1 MAAPEL
7 RLSVG
12 LDLAFLRQQ
21 LSTIGTELGGQPLN
35 IAIKLDRTK
44 IASEYRLLQRY
55 FGNKTFRASVQ
66 TNLQAEL
73 EYANKLVEALER
85 VKRTAA
91 SAKTAIPIGTR
102 PLSKTKSQGGLDAAE
117 VKRLYEALA
126 MAGVE
131 GFEAGTKKNR
141 SQMVAQMGAVSRDVI
156 AGLLNGLKSKDPQ
169 VQKAAQSLG
178 QALIASTKRTLGI
191 ASPSKEFEEIGKD
204 VGRGFEKGVLS
215 SMDAAFNALEGKM
228 RQRVRVL
235 DTFARGVFRML
246 GMDPVQLAT
255 ERRQTLQSA
264 TKTIQ
269 TAQEGGRPAGV
280 AGLLPSS
287 TARGNARRAAQAF
300 MGGYGMP
307 DAEEGPGGKLALSSR
322 ALQERINRILAGHFR
337 VIEATIRED
346 AGGAELRRALNV
358 FGYVAQALRDAE
370 QRAKQARIEQAID
383 KTLKALDDAIAFR
396 AKQARRQIDAERIRG
411 VGVRDLGA
419 TPQAALLGASFAE
432 QKRLVGDILSPSL
445 KEALRGAANA
455 FVDSIRAELNAAVRS
470 VNVRDLGTSMQAAL
484 SGRQI
489 AGLLPSATGMSVQD
503 RIAQAYQRSA
513 ARGLSVMAEGIGGGG
528 PPRLPPGVGRIPA
541 PYGGGPGRPSA
552 FGGGIGRAQ
561 GQLNRFIG
569 NLSPLQQARLPLTG
583 AVEELTSEFA
593 QATKQVLLYGAAYKG
608 LAFIMNLPGQALKAA
623 TALQS
628 FRNQL
633 DAVTG
638 GAAGMEQS
646 LQFLDGL
653 AGRFALPLTSLRDGF
668 TRIYASM
675 APVGFSA
682 EEIQN
687 LFTGVSKAAATLG
700 MSADKVDRV
709 TYALGQMASKGQITA
724 EELRGQ
730 LGDVLPGA
738 LSLFARAANMDIPQ
752 FSKAMEDGAFKGD
765 AMRQVLNNVAILLN
779 RDFGKGAT
787 GAAKTL
793 RGSLALMQNDLL
805 KMYEAL
811 EPLVNQVVATFGPQ
825 MRSLILG
832 TTDAFKVL
840 SGNVIDSEAAVS
852 ALSPAG
858 RLLYTIVESI
868 KPSLVQAG
876 EALRQIGQ
884 TALQATP
891 FIASTAAAL
900 LSFIASDFGR
910 RVITAS
916 LAIGA
921 LTSSFTILR
930 VTGITPTIR
939 AIYLFIAAIAAGPIR
954 EFQLAVFGAARGL
967 VGLQRAAVGARI
979 AAIALRTAI
988 TGVAVGA
995 VLIFLDALGEKLLN
1009 LGNNADA
1016 SRGKLLS
1023 FRQELDQLAAS
1034 GMTEDVAK
1042 KYMEANTELAAARKQ
1057 YDKLLQ
1063 ESAARRLLGPAFEDV
1078 GPGGAALGP
1087 SPVEMAK
1094 KLEEAQRR
1102 VLDAQSK
1109 LNAART
1115 SRDTAAAKAL
1125 DNQKQQQ
1132 QELQKVELQ
1141 GDDKAEKARQK
1152 ELDDAEKLAERRRRD
1167 AEEFARQEGQRI
1179 TASAE
1184 FRNERERLSYEL
1196 AKELAESNL
1205 DHQKAMIDA
1214 RFDYELAGMDGLHA
1228 KHKRNAKELLEIELR
1243 GIKRVADA
1251 ETAMTNAALK
1261 VKAAQAMRQAKQQAA
1276 QLLPQEQAVGG
1287 GSSGGRMQGYL
1298 RRLSFLE
1305 TGIRNVPNAQGSGAM
1320 GFFQTKGP
1328 FHGEA
1333 LTASGGMNSRSGNY
1347 SEAAGAVEA
1356 WIKKHRPKAYDAIL
1370 AGNFDAADAILSQGT
1385 WPSLP
1390 GGSQARPPEVQRQAR
1405 QFLTPPAAPLLPA
1418 ASRAG
1423 AFDTGMRTGPSS
1435 VIGGSAAYHQ
1445 DIMFGSTVTMRE
1457 RVQLMDQLATEYE
1470 KLGRVIEFSNAAV
1483 ADERYT
1489 TSLSY
1494 AQKES
1499 LISRAQAAHAARGR
1513 PAMDYYAPLVGQ
1525 TRAGKSVVNQA
1536 MLAPVVPGASYAFGG
1551 GGRSGRAMTVRRNG
1565 RLVYEMLHGR
1575 MDRPV
1580 PQGGVFTG
1588 SAAPVSGARNT
1599 VVNAAQEAEYSV
1611 EIAQIEQANEAMR
1624 QLQIA
1629 IKGTALD
1636 SEELK
1641 ARLRENLAEAFPV
1654 EQLQLEQSL
1663 LKQRNQLLLEGAP
1676 EEYIQA
1682 REQITRSE
1690 QDAALM
1696 AAQYESKIDELST
1709 TEAYYLARVK
1719 EGGANQARHK
1729 VELQGVRDRLA
1740 AYREQLEKLTPEQA
1754 RYNAEVLTSAVNALK
1769 NADALKA
1776 VEEATAMVNS
1786 AVEGVVSSYKDL
1798 FVDIMSGGDIKEAA
1812 KKMQESLS
1820 KQVFTMFIDFSMK
1833 PVEKFFKDQ
1842 LLSIFGLPNEES
1854 KRAEVIAQMERQIAA
1869 LDRNTAALQGTPAGA
1884 SGQAFGGN
1892 ASLPSPLMGNVLNAP
1907 AFEMSGKAMQEASEQ
1922 AWQFPDSLGGM
1933 GQAMEQF
1940 NANTSAVTSSLVGE
1954 ARKGATATTTW
1965 QENLGRTVSAV
1976 GIAASSI
1983 VGITAGIS
1991 QIKEGGVSGVLGG
2004 IGSIAMS
2011 LGSALGGFS
2020 AMGLFGGGGSGGVSV
2035 PKLGMFTAAN
2045 GAVWKGGFQAFA
2057 NGGVVNGPTLGLV
2070 GEGRYNEAIVPLPD
2084 GRSIPVKMAGGQS
2097 AREAMSNGGMPSY
2110 APSMVSFS
2118 FESTKINGVEYVSR
2132 DQLELAMASTR
2143 REAIKEGAKRGMG
2156 MTLDKIQQSPGT
2168 RRSIAMGRR

>member
-7 RLSVG
+7 RLAVG
-12 LDLAFLRQQ
+12 LDLTLLRQQ
-21 LSTIGTELGGQPLN
+21 ISTIGTQLGGQPISLRTQFDKRS
-35 IAIKLDRTK
+35 IQAQYAAISRQFAK
-44 IASEYRLLQRY
+44 
-55 FGNKTFRASVQ
+55 KTFRIEVAS
-66 TNLQAEL
+66 NLEAEIRNAENL
-73 EYANKLVEALER
+73 IKALDR
-85 VKRTAA
+85 VKRAA
-91 SAKTAIPIGTR
+91 STTKTSTPIGTG
-102 PLSKTKSQGGLDAAE
+102 PFSKTKPKGGLDAAE
-117 VKRLYEALA
+117 IKRLYEALA

-141 SQMVAQMGAVSRDVI
+141 PQMVAQMGAVSRDVI

-178 QALIASTKRTLGI
+178 QTLIASTKRTLGI

-215 SMDAAFNALEGKM
+215 SMDAAFNALESKM

-246 GMDPVQLAT
+246 GMDPVQLAA
-255 ERRQTLQSA
+255 ERRQRLAPPAINWPAQTPPRQRPDIGPSSTGRLLTGVPARAALAGA
-264 TKTIQ
+264 T
-269 TAQEGGRPAGV
+269 GP
-280 AGLLPSS
+280 AGLLPSVAASAAATAAFRSQVKTSVEAIVNRLSSQARS
-287 TARGNARRAAQAF
+287 TDAAGALGPYLGTVNDSLGRLFAEYSKVINSQVREVASSFDIVQDFNARRLQDETRAF
-300 MGGYGMP
+300 G
-307 DAEEGPGGKLALSSR
+307 R
-322 ALQERINRILAGHFR
+322 ALA
-337 VIEATIRED
+337 D
-346 AGGAELRRALNV
+346 AL
-358 FGYVAQALRDAE
+358 Q
-370 QRAKQARIEQAID
+370 
-383 KTLKALDDAIAFR
+383 
-396 AKQARRQIDAERIRG
+396 QARRQIDAERIRV

-419 TPQAALLGASFAE
+419 TPQ
-432 QKRLVGDILSPSL
+432 I
-445 KEALRGAANA
+445 
-455 FVDSIRAELNAAVRS
+455 
-470 VNVRDLGTSMQAAL
+470 AL
-484 SGRQI
+484 SAQRI
-489 AGLLPSATGMSVQD
+489 AGLLPSANDAGMQE

-552 FGGGIGRAQ
+552 PMEAASAGFGGGIGRAQ

-779 RDFGKGAT
+779 QDFGKGAT

-825 MRSLILG
+825 VRSLILG

-840 SGNVIDSEAAVS
+840 TGNVIDSEAAVS

-868 KPSLVQAG
+868 KPSLVQAS

-979 AAIALRTAI
+979 AAIALRTAV
-988 TGVAVGA
+988 TGVVVGA
-995 VLIFLDALGEKLLN
+995 ALTFLDALGEKLLN

-1087 SPVEMAK
+1087 SPVEMVK

-1152 ELDDAEKLAERRRRD
+1152 ELDDAEKLAEQRRRD

-1179 TASAE
+1179 TAEAE

-1214 RFDYELAGMDGLHA
+1214 KFDYELAGMDELHA

-1305 TGIRNVPNAQGSGAM
+1305 TGIRNVPNAEGSGAM

-1333 LTASGGMNSRSGNY
+1333 LAASGGMNSRSGNY

-1370 AGNFDAADAILSQGT
+1370 AGNFDVADAILSQGT

-1390 GGSQARPPEVQRQAR
+1390 GGSQARPPEVQRQER

-1483 ADERYT
+1483 AGERYT

-1499 LISRAQAAHAARGR
+1499 LISRAQAAHAVRGR

-1525 TRAGKSVVNQA
+1525 TRAGKSVENQA

-1551 GGRSGRAMTVRRNG
+1551 GGRSGRAMTVQRNG
-1565 RLVYEMLHGR
+1565 QLVYEMLHGR

-1636 SEELK
+1636 LEELK
-1641 ARLRENLAEAFPV
+1641 ARLREDLAEAFPV
-1654 EQLQLEQSL
+1654 EQLRLEQSL

-1696 AAQYESKIDELST
+1696 AAQYESEIRKLSEREAAYQEL
-1709 TEAYYLARVK
+1709 VK
-1719 EGGANQARHK
+1719 KGGANQAVYK

-1869 LDRNTAALQGTPAGA
+1869 LDRNTAALQSPGTGIGAAAPSSLIPAGV
-1884 SGQAFGGN
+1884 GFGN
-1892 ASLPSPLMGNVLNAP
+1892 LEAV
-1907 AFEMSGKAMQEASEQ
+1907 GKAGELAQGATEKLFELPAAMSSLTQASENITANFAQ
-1922 AWQFPDSLGGM
+1922 ATGALVQQSQAGAVAASVWQ
-1933 GQAMEQF
+1933 Q
-1940 NANTSAVTSSLVGE
+1940 
-1954 ARKGATATTTW
+1954 
-1965 QENLGRTVSAV
+1965 NLGKTVSAV

-1983 VGITAGIS
+1983 MGITAGVS
-1991 QIKEGGVSGVLGG
+1991 QIKEGGISGVLGG

-2011 LGSALGGFS
+2011 MGSLLGGFG
-2020 AMGLFGGGGSGGVSV
+2020 GLGIFGGGGTPGGSGMPWNFNS
-2035 PKLGMFTAAN
+2035 PIKF
-2045 GAVWKGGFQAFA
+2045 FA
-2057 NGGVVNGPTLGLV
+2057 NGGVVNGPTLGMV
-2070 GEGRYNEAIVPLPD
+2070 GEGRYSEAIVPLPD
-2084 GRSIPVKMAGGQS
+2084 GRSIPVKMSDQS
-2097 AREAMSNGGMPSY
+2097 ASLRDAMNTMSPLTAM
-2110 APSMVSFS
+2110 APILSMK
-2118 FESTKINGVEYVSR
+2118 FETTNIGGVEYVSR
-2132 DQLELAMASTR
+2132 DQLEAAMATTR
-2143 REAIKEGAKRGMG
+2143 RQAAKDGAMRGMN
-2156 MTLDKIQQSPGT
+2156 MTLDKIQQSPAT
-2168 RRSIAMGRR
+2168 RGRLGMRRG